1 MKIRFIIAAL
11 ALTGLA
17 TPSHAE
23 GDAAKGAKVFRLCMA
38 CHTADAATNKV
49 GPSLKGIVGRKA
61 ATVEGYKYSEAM
73 LAKGTEGVVWDEPT
87 LEVYLPDPKGFVPKT
102 KMAFNG
108 VKKPE
113 DVADLIAFLKT
124 KM

>member
-1 MKIRFIIAAL
+1 MRIGYLLAAL
-11 ALTGLA
+11 ALAGAT
-17 TPSHAE
+17 TPSFAQDAE
-23 GDAAKGAKVFRLCMA
+23 KGAKVFRLCMA
-38 CHTADAATNKV
+38 CHTADAPTNKV
-49 GPSLKGIVGRKA
+49 GPSLKGIFGRKA
-61 ATVEGYKYSEAM
+61 ATVEGFKYSEAM

-87 LEVYLPDPKGFVPKT
+87 LTAYLPDPRKFVPGT
-102 KMAFNG
+102 KMAFAG